1 MMLIKD
7 FKIKKRLKH
16 TNKSH
21 SDAISSIIVIVSY
34 CDMFQRD
41 IEGQL
46 NLLENGI
53 KQSIGYN
60 YKNAEHPLFEH
71 DRGDASIRVAII
83 VGLGCNTISKRR
95 EGR

>member
-46 NLLENGI
+46 NLLENSI

-60 YKNAEHPLFEH
+60 YKNAKHPLFEH
-71 DRGDASIRVAII
+71 DRGDASICAAII
-83 VGLGCNTISKRR
+83 VGLGCNTLPKDQR
-95 EGR
+95 